1 MNIFVRALSIEPLL
15 DLENDLFTADTKEL
29 LKCQKTDFQCIFGE
43 EAPLCNE
50 NVGKITLLEEL
61 RSTATEITP
70 ECAKTTNFSP
80 CSLPF
85 ISKNGENIDFVVES
99 FSNSYKNYVSSA
111 KNPKVKAEKLGTSLL
126 IYDFFR
132 EKYDRFPPDLCKG
145 KNGKPFFTDFP
156 LEISVSHTDALVL
169 CAFTEK
175 KDEAH
180 SLGIDAEAVPNTE
193 SYQSLVRI
201 AKKYFEA
208 EPLAAELFADISESE
223 FCDLFTLL
231 WTKKESLVKMT
242 GEGLGGMRSALLPDA
257 FQKSY
262 AIYSDSKKYYISVS
276 MIFN

>member
-1 MNIFVRALSIEPLL
+1 MKVFVRALNIEPLL
-15 DLENDLFTADTKEL
+15 DLGADIFTADTKEL

-61 RSTATEITP
+61 RSTVTEITP
-70 ECAKTTNFSP
+70 ECAKTTTFSP

-111 KNPKVKAEKLGTSLL
+111 KNPKAKAEKLGASLL
-126 IYDFFR
+126 IYDFFK
-132 EKYDRFPPDLCKG
+132 EKYDRLPPDLRK
-145 KNGKPFFTDFP
+145 KENGKPFFEDFP
-156 LEISVSHTDALVL
+156 VEISISHTDSLVL
-169 CAFTEK
+169 CAFAEK
-175 KDEAH
+175 KERRF
-180 SLGIDAEAVPNTE
+180 SLGIDAEAVPPTE
-193 SYQSLVRI
+193 KHPTLNRI

-242 GEGLGGMRSALLPDA
+242 GEGLSGMRSAFLPDA

-262 AIYSDSKKYYISVS
+262 AIYSDSKKYYISLS

>member
-15 DLENDLFTADTKEL
+15 DLGADIFTADAKEL
-29 LKCQKTDFQCIFGE
+29 SKCQKTDFQCIFGE

-111 KNPKVKAEKLGTSLL
+111 KNPKAKAERLGASLL

-132 EKYDRFPPDLCKG
+132 EKYDRLPPDLCKG
-145 KNGKPFFTDFP
+145 KNGKPFFADFP

-175 KDEAH
+175 EKGAH
-180 SLGIDAEAVPNTE
+180 SLGIDAEVVPNTE

-208 EPLAAELFADISESE
+208 EPLAAELFDDISENE

-242 GEGLGGMRSALLPDA
+242 GEGLGGLKRAFSLNAL
-257 FQKSY
+257 QKSY
-262 AIYSDSKKYYISVS
+262 FLRSDRKYYISVS
-276 MIFN
+276 AI